1 MRDQKHTTRVLKN
14 NTNPKYDESFAFQLY
29 DSKDELCIT
38 FYDFDRISDDEPIGY
53 VNISMSDFDMMG
65 GEVCTQKWFDLHG
78 GTRDMSAESTKIT
91 GRVCLSLHF
100 LPLAQD
106 SDSDVSDDEGED
118 EEVKA
123 ENDGTNKNTTMSAPP
138 GLKKPKLKDN
148 TPTKLLN
155 HHQHETPHMGTLEIT
170 IKRARNVRKVGF
182 MGTNLPDTYI
192 KLRIEK
198 HRFKTKMI
206 KNECDPVYD
215 DVFEFL
221 IDDASEAVRV
231 CRV

>member
-1 MRDQKHTTRVLKN
+1 
-14 NTNPKYDESFAFQLY
+14 
-29 DSKDELCIT
+29 
-38 FYDFDRISDDEPIGY
+38 
-53 VNISMSDFDMMG
+53 
-65 GEVCTQKWFDLHG
+65 
-78 GTRDMSAESTKIT
+78 
-91 GRVCLSLHF
+91 
-100 LPLAQD
+100 
-106 SDSDVSDDEGED
+106 
-118 EEVKA
+118 
-123 ENDGTNKNTTMSAPP
+123 
-138 GLKKPKLKDN
+138 
-148 TPTKLLN
+148 
-155 HHQHETPHMGTLEIT
+155 MGTLEIT

>member
-106 SDSDVSDDEGED
+106 SDSDVSDSEGED

-123 ENDGTNKNTTMSAPP
+123 ENDGTNKNTTTSGPP

-182 MGTNLPDTYI
+182 MGTGLPDTHI
-192 KLRIEK
+192 KVRIEK
-198 HRFKTKMI
+198 HRYKTKLI
-206 KNECDPVYD
+206 KNETDPVYD
-215 DVFEFL
+215 DVFELL